1 MRVSLGVRRGSDH
14 RDGRK
19 TVRQSKVFFSLIG
32 MNNKHILRRKWAIAI
47 VALMVSGCFSPI
59 GMRLLDYFE
68 IKAPLSDIILST
80 ILILIACVEYRLIL
94 KYRIKDDE

>member
-1 MRVSLGVRRGSDH
+1 MS
-14 RDGRK
+14 
-19 TVRQSKVFFSLIG
+19 G

-47 VALMVSGCFSPI
+47 IALIISGSLSPI

-80 ILILIACVEYRLIL
+80 ILILIACAVYRLIL
-94 KYRIKDDE
+94 KYRIKGDK